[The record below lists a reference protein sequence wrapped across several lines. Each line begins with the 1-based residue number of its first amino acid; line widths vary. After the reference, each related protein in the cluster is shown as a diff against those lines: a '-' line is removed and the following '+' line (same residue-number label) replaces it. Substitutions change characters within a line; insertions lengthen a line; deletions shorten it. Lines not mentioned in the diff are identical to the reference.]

1 VSLQFFGATSV
12 GVKVKDGV
20 VLATDKR
27 MSYGG
32 FIMSRSF
39 KKLFQVGRKIG
50 IAFAGLYGDVG
61 GLVRIVEASMKL
73 YSMEAGKE
81 PTVANV
87 AKYLSAL
94 LYSYK
99 ILPFYVEVLV
109 GGIDPDGKP
118 QLYVLDPLGSIIDD
132 DYTAAGSGAS
142 IAFGVLEEGY
152 SHDMSLE
159 EAEKLAYNAIVA
171 AIKRDASSG
180 DGVDILSIPVNG
192 EARFKS
198 YTFKLTA

>member
-1 VSLQFFGATSV
+1 MASQYFGATAV
-12 GVKVKDGV
+12 GVKVNDGV

-32 FIMSRSF
+32 FILSRSF
-39 KKLFQVGRKIG
+39 RKLFHIRKKIG
-50 IAFAGLYGDVG
+50 VAFAGLYGDVG

-73 YSMEAGKE
+73 YSLESGKE
-81 PTVANV
+81 PSVANV

-99 ILPFYVEVLV
+99 IFPFYVEVLV
-109 GGIDPDGKP
+109 GGVEPEGKP
-118 QLYVLDPLGSIIDD
+118 TLYVLDPLGSIIEDN
-132 DYTAAGSGAS
+132 YTAAGSGAT

-152 SHDMSLE
+152 KEDLSLQ
-159 EAEKLAYNAIVA
+159 EAEKLAHNAVLA

-180 DGVDILSIPVNG
+180 DGVDLLIIPVNG
-192 EARFKS
+192 DPAFKS
-198 YTFKLTA
+198 TTLKLVS